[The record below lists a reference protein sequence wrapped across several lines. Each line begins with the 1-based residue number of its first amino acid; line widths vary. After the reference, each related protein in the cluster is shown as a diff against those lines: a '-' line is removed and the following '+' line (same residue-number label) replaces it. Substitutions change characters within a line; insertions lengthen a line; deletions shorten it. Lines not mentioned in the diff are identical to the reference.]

1 MIDYWKHASVTLNEA
16 FEHLND
22 GFEHLNDA
30 FEHLNNAVEH
40 LFREEREGRAGTLPL
55 M

>member
-16 FEHLND
+16 
-22 GFEHLNDA
+22 FEHLNDA